1 LKIKIGIIFW
11 EGFELVSRRL
21 YERKILIKFVN
32 YFLILILIASSSIVI
47 SQSAFAYHVER
58 EQMEI
63 SQMTGIFN
71 SQMNMIMHP
80 KIGQDYHLQV
90 VLRDES
96 QYANSTVTVGYG
108 FNLMERVPNKLTPDS
123 EKPFMGFESRHST
136 ASIRDSKTIHTGE
149 HKFPIIVNFT
159 VSFEKPGVH
168 QYSYFENRVDPPG
181 SSGSNG
187 GGYHVVSEYS
197 KAIGENGVCK
207 NSELLTL
214 AKHDF
219 STLVCVTQETH
230 HELITRG
237 WAPLPG

>member
-1 LKIKIGIIFW
+1 MKT
-11 EGFELVSRRL
+11 RL
-21 YERKILIKFVN
+21 
-32 YFLILILIASSSIVI
+32 LILIIAFGTIFFS
-47 SQSAFAYHVER
+47 SAFAFHQER
-58 EQMEI
+58 EQLEI

-71 SQMNMIMHP
+71 SQMNMIRHP
-80 KIGQDYHLQV
+80 LVGQDYHLQV

-96 QYANSTVTVGYG
+96 QYANSTVNVGYR
-108 FNLMERVPNKLTPDS
+108 FNLMERVPNKLTPES
-123 EKPFMGFESRHST
+123 EKPFMGFESRYST
-136 ASIRDSKTIHTGE
+136 ASIRDSKTIQTSQYE
-149 HKFPIIVNFT
+149 FPIIVNFT

-168 QYSYFENRVDPPG
+168 QYSYIERSVDPPG
-181 SSGSNG
+181 SGGSHG

-207 NSELLTL
+207 NTKLLTL

-219 STLVCVTQETH
+219 STLVCVTPETH

>member
-1 LKIKIGIIFW
+1 MKT
-11 EGFELVSRRL
+11 R
-21 YERKILIKFVN
+21 
-32 YFLILILIASSSIVI
+32 ILILIIVFSTI
-47 SQSAFAYHVER
+47 FFSSAFAFHQER
-58 EQMEI
+58 EQLEI

-71 SQMNMIMHP
+71 SQMNMILHP
-80 KIGQDYHLQV
+80 KVGQDYHLQV

-96 QYANSTVTVGYG
+96 QYANSTVNVGYR
-108 FNLMERVPNKLTPDS
+108 FNLMERVPNKLTPES
-123 EKPFMGFESRHST
+123 EKPFMGFESRYST
-136 ASIRDSKTIHTGE
+136 ASIRDSKTIQTSQYE
-149 HKFPIIVNFT
+149 FPIIVNFT

-168 QYSYFENRVDPPG
+168 QYSYFERSVDPPG
-181 SSGSNG
+181 SGGSHG

-207 NSELLTL
+207 NTKLLTL

-219 STLVCVTQETH
+219 STLVCVTPETH

>member
-1 LKIKIGIIFW
+1 M
-11 EGFELVSRRL
+11 
-21 YERKILIKFVN
+21 N
-32 YFLILILIASSSIVI
+32 YFLILILIASFSIVI